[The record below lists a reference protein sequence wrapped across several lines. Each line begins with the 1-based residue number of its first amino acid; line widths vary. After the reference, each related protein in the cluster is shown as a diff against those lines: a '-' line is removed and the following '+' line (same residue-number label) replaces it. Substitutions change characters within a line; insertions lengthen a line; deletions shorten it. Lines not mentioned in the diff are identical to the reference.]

1 MPVSRACRCCRRRS
15 SSSCSATTSRRVA
28 GMLDTGWTHSDRS
41 SVHSLHTQTSPAP
54 TQSSTLSGDNPVLPL
69 VCQFLMQ
76 CHHLET
82 RGRHAWTHSDR
93 SSVHSLHTQTPPGPT
108 QPSILSGENPMLPLV
123 CQFLMQCHHLE
134 TRDRHAWTHS
144 DRSSVHSLHTQTS
157 PAPTPPGWSVC
168 VCLLLTVQNVT
179 VRCCPWCV
187 SSDHPGQLSLLS
199 SAGRKMSKIAV
210 L

>member
-93 SSVHSLHTQTPPGPT
+93 SSVHSLHTQTPV
-108 QPSILSGENPMLPLV
+108 ENAAVRCCPLV
-123 CQFLMQCHHLE
+123 CQFLLQTDHLQSPDARQACLDPQRQVLCPFATHTNT
-134 TRDRHAWTHS
+134 TRANSALYPQWGKS
-144 DRSSVHSLHTQTS
+144 GAAFGVSVHH
-157 PAPTPPGWSVC
+157 AMPPSR
-168 VCLLLTVQNVT
+168 N
-179 VRCCPWCV
+179 
-187 SSDHPGQLSLLS
+187 
-199 SAGRKMSKIAV
+199 A
-210 L
+210 

>member
-108 QPSILSGENPMLPLV
+108 QPSILSGECGGPLLPSGVSVPPADRPSPESRCATGMLGPTTTGPLSIRYTHRHHPRQLHLGGLYV
-123 CQFLMQCHHLE
+123 CASYLQC
-134 TRDRHAWTHS
+134 R
-144 DRSSVHSLHTQTS
+144 
-157 PAPTPPGWSVC
+157 
-168 VCLLLTVQNVT
+168 
-179 VRCCPWCV
+179 
-187 SSDHPGQLSLLS
+187 
-199 SAGRKMSKIAV
+199 M
-210 L
+210 